1 MAWRLYYT
9 LEAAAEKLSKEFND
23 TYMAD
28 DLIHYAAIGLV
39 ELYINC
45 IGREYYFAKRPSYDW
60 AYNENES
67 DKEAEF
73 PEQKIYKGDFIYVTP
88 VNAKYLEGGKE
99 SFTVHTIDT
108 LAFIDNYGLWGKITA
123 DKPNVHF
130 EFERLEFCL
139 IPHDFLNGL
148 GLSGSISIKREDLD
162 DPRNIIRASKN
173 ELCIMQDDLIELQ
186 KELANRIKGK
196 KEKEINDKKSLLNI
210 ISGLK
215 ELIIDKGVK
224 KNQAEIIDYL
234 INETEGYGISE
245 ANLKAKFAEA
255 NKLKKSN

>member
-1 MAWRLYYT
+1 MAWRMYYT
-9 LEAAAEKLSKEFND
+9 LETAAEKLSKEFND
-23 TYMAD
+23 TYTAD

-45 IGREYYFAKRPSYDW
+45 IGREYYFAKRPSYDQ
-60 AYNENES
+60 AYNENE
-67 DKEAEF
+67 KGKKAEF
-73 PEQKIYKGDFIYVTP
+73 PEQKIYKADFIYVKP
-88 VNAKYLEGGKE
+88 VTAKYLEGGEE
-99 SFTVHTIDT
+99 SFMLFSIDT
-108 LAFIDNYGLWGKITA
+108 LAVIDNYGLWGKITA

-173 ELCIMQDDLIELQ
+173 ELCIMQDDLIKLQ
-186 KELANRIKGK
+186 KELLNRIKGEK
-196 KEKEINDKKSLLNI
+196 TKEINDKKSLLNI

-224 KNQAEIIDYL
+224 KNRAEIIDYL